1 MSTYIIRF
9 HDKIR
14 IFPQIFVFLSYR
26 KNFVGTQNEFESAMI
41 NEPSI
46 LELLKVHYRYEID
59 SLGQIDR

>member
-26 KNFVGTQNEFESAMI
+26 KNFVGTQNEFESAMV

-46 LELLKVHYRYEID
+46 LQLLKVYYRYEID
-59 SLGQIDR
+59 SLG